1 MLTHVIPLVAEH
13 FHQVQGH
20 LILNQFLQA
29 YDDYDRRMAVLKT
42 ISATATLEY
51 FKKDYAEMKT
61 GIVETLITIVSSSS
75 PLDQRELALNN
86 IAFLCKDFRPLQK
99 EFRRKGGIE
108 LIKSNLAFS
117 DIDQSGNGTTY
128 LLSVLDCLSSA
139 IYGNKRSE
147 LHFLDIEGVYTLL
160 DLVETCEES
169 LKRLS
174 LASLCTILE
183 NNKSFQ
189 YFIEWNSTR
198 SGLNATQ
205 LLIKLYQNED
215 HRQGVKYAP
224 SGVLETIERPLVPG
238 DSYLTRKQRFEA
250 EASAQSLLSPQKM
263 DH

>member
-108 LIKSNLAFS
+108 LIKKNLAFS

-128 LLSVLDCLSSA
+128 LLSVLDC
-139 IYGNKRSE
+139 
-147 LHFLDIEGVYTLL
+147 
-160 DLVETCEES
+160 
-169 LKRLS
+169 
-174 LASLCTILE
+174 
-183 NNKSFQ
+183 
-189 YFIEWNSTR
+189 
-198 SGLNATQ
+198 
-205 LLIKLYQNED
+205 
-215 HRQGVKYAP
+215 
-224 SGVLETIERPLVPG
+224 
-238 DSYLTRKQRFEA
+238 
-250 EASAQSLLSPQKM
+250 
-263 DH
+263 